1 MGKAPLSLTKASS
14 REVLSNTY
22 KEKKNFK
29 IIFNGTMDDTFH
41 LE

>member
-1 MGKAPLSLTKASS
+1 MGKAPLSLT

-22 KEKKNFK
+22 KGEKKNFK
-29 IIFNGTMDDTFH
+29 IIFNGTMDDTSH